1 VISVGNFNAGDVVSW
16 TFLNARVPVWQT
28 VAMTA
33 DVIISNTADVI
44 VKKTVAVDVTVWKTF
59 TFDACV
65 TDTVAVF
72 RTDVSTYHTVFLS
85 TDVTH
90 WNTVAFAEH
99 LCAADVI
106 VRHAVTFADDVMTAM
121 CDAITV

>member
-1 VISVGNFNAGDVVSW
+1 MISLGNFNAGDVVSW

-28 VAMTA
+28 VAMTT
-33 DVIISNTADVI
+33 DVIVSNTADVI
-44 VKKTVAVDVTVWKTF
+44 VKNTVAVDVPGWKTF

-72 RTDVSTYHTVFLS
+72 LTDVITYNTVILS
-85 TDVTH
+85 SDVTD

-106 VRHAVTFADDVMTAM
+106 VRNAVTFADDFMTAVG
-121 CDAITV
+121 DAITV